1 MAYVISGVIAR
12 RETLAT
18 AVGLPVVEL
27 RAGMALAP
35 LARSFWEERG
45 VASLP
50 LIDAMERG
58 ADVGEE
64 FWRVAEMFAR
74 LSLLSPVAYV
84 EAEFWAGE
92 GTQAS
97 VVWREGVATDEP
109 RYAPNA
115 ISLALEEI
123 GVLALGSDEFDVLDL
138 GRHRSVEAWLPARDR

>member
-18 AVGLPVVEL
+18 AVGLVVVEL

-64 FWRVAEMFAR
+64 FWRVAEMFAQ
-74 LSLLSPVAYV
+74 LSLRSPVAYV
-84 EAEFWAGE
+84 EAEIWAGE

-97 VVWREGVATDEP
+97 VVWREGVSHGRP
-109 RYAPNA
+109 LYAPDA

-123 GVLALGSDEFDVLDL
+123 GVQALGSDEFDALDL

>member
-1 MAYVISGVIAR
+1 MSYVLSGVIAR

-18 AVGLPVVEL
+18 AVGLVVVEL
-27 RAGMALAP
+27 PAGMALAP
-35 LARSFWEERG
+35 LARAFWEERG

-64 FWRVAEMFAR
+64 FWRVAEIFAQ
-74 LSLLSPVAYV
+74 LSRRSPVAYV

-97 VVWREGVATDEP
+97 LVWREGVVSDDP
-109 RYAPNA
+109 LYAPDA
-115 ISLALEEI
+115 ISLALEEL
-123 GVLALGSDEFDVLDL
+123 GVQALDSDEFDALDL
-138 GRHRSVEAWLPARDR
+138 GRHRSVEQWLGEPER

>member
-18 AVGLPVVEL
+18 AVGLAVVEL
-27 RAGMALAP
+27 PAGMALAP
-35 LARSFWEERG
+35 LARCFWE
-45 VASLP
+45 
-50 LIDAMERG
+50 ERG

-97 VVWREGVATDEP
+97 VVWREGFSHGRAL
-109 RYAPNA
+109 YAPDA

-123 GVLALGSDEFDVLDL
+123 GVQALGSDEFDALDL